1 MIDIQ
6 GHRGCRGLMPENTLS
21 AFRKAL
27 ELGVNTL
34 ELDVVITKDSQVL
47 VSHEPWFNY
56 EITTLPNGKTL
67 SEDEGHL
74 LNIFKMKYPE
84 IQTYDV
90 GKKVH
95 PRFLKQVKQKEHKP
109 LLTEVFR
116 MVEGFCQKSN
126 PYKVQFN
133 LEIKST
139 IDDEKNGYQPSV
151 AVFCDLVLNTIKKGG
166 FEKNCTVQ
174 SFDTRVLEYL
184 HVHYPKQQLSYLVE
198 NNNNFEVALQ
208 QLSFT
213 PAIYSC
219 DFQYVTKQMIE
230 ELHKRAIRV
239 VPWTVNEDTDIK
251 EMLNL
256 GVDGIISDY
265 PNKVMEICDES
276 Y

>member
-21 AFRKAL
+21 AFQKAL

-67 SEDEGHL
+67 TDDEGHL

-84 IQTYDV
+84 ILQYDV
-90 GKKVH
+90 GKKTH
-95 PRFLKQVKQKEHKP
+95 PRFLNQVKQKEHKP
-109 LLTEVFR
+109 LLAEVVSL
-116 MVEGFCQKSN
+116 VEEFCQKNN
-126 PYKVQFN
+126 PCNVQYN

-139 IDDEKNGYQPSV
+139 IDDENNGYQPSV
-151 AVFCDLVLNTIKKGG
+151 PVFCELVMNAIKKGSI
-166 FEKNCTVQ
+166 EKKCTIQ

-184 HVHYPKQQLSYLVE
+184 HIHYPKQQLCYLVE
-198 NNNNFEVALQ
+198 NNSNYKEALQ
-208 QLSFT
+208 QLNFT

-219 DFQYVTKQMIE
+219 DFQFVTKQMIE
-230 ELHKRAIRV
+230 WLHKRAIKV
-239 VPWTVNEDTDIK
+239 IPWTVNEDADIK

-265 PNKVMEICDES
+265 PNKVLEICKES
-276 Y
+276 F

>member
-21 AFRKAL
+21 AFQKAL

-67 SEDEGHL
+67 TDDEGHL

-84 IQTYDV
+84 ILQYDV
-90 GKKVH
+90 GKKTH
-95 PRFLKQVKQKEHKP
+95 PRFLNQVKQKEHKP
-109 LLTEVFR
+109 LLAELVSL
-116 MVEGFCQKSN
+116 VEEFCQKNN
-126 PYKVQFN
+126 PCNVQYN

-139 IDDEKNGYQPSV
+139 IDDENNGYQPSV
-151 AVFCDLVLNTIKKGG
+151 PVFCELVMDAIKKGSI
-166 FEKNCTVQ
+166 EKKCTIQ
-174 SFDTRVLEYL
+174 SFDIRVLEYL
-184 HVHYPKQQLSYLVE
+184 HIHYPKQQLCYLVE
-198 NNNNFEVALQ
+198 NNSNYKEALQ

-219 DFQYVTKQMIE
+219 DFQFVTKQMIE
-230 ELHKRAIRV
+230 GLHKRAIKV
-239 VPWTVNEDTDIK
+239 IPWTVNEDADIK

-265 PNKVMEICDES
+265 PNKVMEICEES
-276 Y
+276 F